1 MLQVHSRA
9 TFKLV
14 FPLGTPMHKE
24 ELLELHEQL
33 VIITEYFKD
42 QEDVDPEIF
51 ETYEMLDIRPSHV
64 HKSKSEHKHAVF
76 VLGTALANAMS
87 EDEFS
92 NAGRLSKRMQEL
104 AEDAKQKL

>member
-1 MLQVHSRA
+1 
-9 TFKLV
+9 
-14 FPLGTPMHKE
+14 MHKD

-33 VIITEYFKD
+33 ITIKEYFKER
-42 QEDVDPEIF
+42 EDVDPSIF
-51 ETYEMLDIRPSHV
+51 EEYEMLDVRPSHV

-76 VLGTALANAMS
+76 VLGNALATAMS

-92 NAGRLSKRMQEL
+92 NAGRLSKRMEEL